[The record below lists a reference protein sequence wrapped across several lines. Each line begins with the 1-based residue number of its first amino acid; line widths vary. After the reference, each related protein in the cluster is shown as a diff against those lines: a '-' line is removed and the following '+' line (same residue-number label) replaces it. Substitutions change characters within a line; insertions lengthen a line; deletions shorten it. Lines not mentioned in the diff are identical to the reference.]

1 MEGFLL
7 IKKVR
12 KRDGRVVPFQ
22 RDKITNAV
30 WKAMQAVGEK
40 DYKKAEKISKEVV
53 AELEKILTKGE
64 IPDVEKIQDV
74 VEKKLI
80 EAGLAKVAK
89 AYILYRQKRAE
100 IRREKQQI
108 LNKKEIDEVDKK
120 FDINGLR
127 VLSARYLNKD
137 REGKI
142 IESPKELFERV
153 AVNTVLPSLLYDNR
167 VYSKKKVLK
176 QPYEEFDPVKLEKK
190 LFIGKYPLNRYHLEG
205 LKRVFDR
212 FNNDGRMKVPF
223 SKIVKML
230 KGGEFDSYENEI
242 NEYYSVMVEKK
253 FMPNTPVLVNFGNP
267 LGMGMACFVLDM
279 EDSIE
284 SIMETLKR
292 AALIFKSGGGCGYN
306 FSKLRPKGDFIST
319 THGKSSGPIAF
330 MTLYD
335 KMTDVIKQGGV
346 RRGANM
352 GILNSDHPD
361 VEEFIVAKKGN
372 NQLTNFNI
380 SVFLKE
386 DFWEYYKENKPY
398 PLINP
403 RDGKV
408 WKYVN
413 PRNLFDT
420 IVYEGWESAEPGIL
434 FDDNINRYN
443 PFLETLGKIVA
454 TNPCGEVLLYPNESC
469 DLGSINL
476 WRFIKEFYDGDVRK
490 VEVDWEDLKKTV
502 KIATRFLDN
511 VLDINKYPFKE
522 IEETTLR
529 NRKIGLGIMGLAD
542 FLFELE
548 VPYNSDDGRSWM
560 EKVME
565 FVNYYSKEE
574 SINLAKERG
583 RFPNFNKSFYKKGML
598 PFKGYDDKE
607 SWNLD
612 WNKITE
618 KIRKFGLRNAFTTVI
633 APTGSISM
641 IAGTTSGIE
650 PIFALVYEKRV
661 TVGTFYYVDPVF
673 EKVMEREGIFDD
685 SLIKDVSKNEGSI
698 QKIKYIPEKWK
709 KIFVTAMDISA
720 EDHVKALASI
730 QKWTDS
736 SVSKTINFPEDATV
750 EDMKKAYLLAH
761 YLGCK
766 GLTVYRYKSIKGVYT
781 VEEKHEESEVK
792 LTSYRDVKAKGVS
805 IYKESKIH
813 RVDDLNGDKVSGKDI
828 CPVCGTPLINIE
840 GCKKCPVCGW
850 SVCEL

>member
-1 MEGFLL
+1 MLTK
-7 IKKVR
+7 IR
-12 KRDGRVVPFQ
+12 KRDGRIVPFNP
-22 RDKITNAV
+22 DKITNAI
-30 WKAMQAVGEK
+30 WKAMQAIGER
-40 DYKKAEKISKEVV
+40 DYSLAQKISQRVID
-53 AELEKILTKGE
+53 ELKKMLKPEE
-64 IPDVEKIQDV
+64 IPDVEQIQDI

-100 IRREKQQI
+100 IRKEKQQI

-120 FDINGLR
+120 FDINALR
-127 VLSARYLNKD
+127 VLAARYLNKD
-137 REGKI
+137 ITGKI
-142 IESPKELFERV
+142 IESPKQLFQRV
-153 AVNTVLPSLLYDNR
+153 AVNTAIPSILYDKR
-167 VYSKKKVLK
+167 VYSKKRVYK
-176 QPYEEFDPVKLEKK
+176 QPYEDFNTEKYEGKLK
-190 LFIGKYPLNRYHLEG
+190 IGKYLLNKYHIEG
-205 LKRVFDR
+205 LKRVYDR
-212 FNNDGRMKVPF
+212 LNKEKRMKVPF
-223 SKIVKML
+223 SKIISML
-230 KGGEFDSYENEI
+230 EKGEFDIYQEEI
-242 NEYYSVMVEKK
+242 DQYYQIMVDKK

-292 AALIFKSGGGCGYN
+292 AALIFKAGGGCGYN
-306 FSKLRPKGDFIST
+306 FSKLRPKGDYIST

-361 VEEFIVAKKGN
+361 IEEFIITKKGN
-372 NQLTNFNI
+372 RQLTNFNI

-386 DFWEYYKENKPY
+386 DFWDYYKENRPY

-420 IVYEGWESAEPGIL
+420 IVYEGWESAEPGLL

-443 PFLETLGKIVA
+443 PFLETFGRIQA

-476 WRFIKEFYDGDVRK
+476 WAFIRESYDGDKRK
-490 VEVDWEDLKKTV
+490 VEVDWEDLEKTV
-502 KIATRFLDN
+502 RIATRFLDN
-511 VLDINKYPFKE
+511 VLDINKYPFPE
-522 IEETTLR
+522 IEKQTLK

-548 VPYNSDDGRSWM
+548 ISYNSEEGRKWM

-574 SINLAKERG
+574 SVELAKERG
-583 RFPNFNKSFYKKGML
+583 KFPSYSKSFYKKEKL
-598 PFKGYDDKE
+598 PIKGFEDKGN
-607 SWNLD
+607 WNLD
-612 WNKITE
+612 WNKLVKRI
-618 KIRKFGLRNAFTTVI
+618 KRYGLRNAFTTVV

-650 PIFALVYEKRV
+650 PVFALVYEKKV

-673 EKVMEREGIFDD
+673 EKTMEREGLFDD
-685 SLIKDVSKNEGSI
+685 TLIKDVSKHEGSVQRI
-698 QKIKYIPEKWK
+698 RYIPDKWK
-709 KIFVTAMDISA
+709 KVFVTAMDISA

-750 EDMKKAYLLAH
+750 EDMKRAYLLAH

-781 VEEKHEESEVK
+781 AGTEEKNKEESK
-792 LTSYRDVKAKGVS
+792 LTSLKDVKAKGVS
-805 IYKESKIH
+805 IYKESVIH
-813 RVDDLNGDKVSGKDI
+813 EEEQFHSRTWEKSI
-828 CPVCGTPLINIE
+828 CPVCETPLINIE
-840 GCKKCPVCGW
+840 GCNKCPICGW
-850 SVCEL
+850 SVCEI

>member
-1 MEGFLL
+1 M
-7 IKKVR
+7 IKEIR
-12 KRDGRVVPFQ
+12 KRDGRIVPF
-22 RDKITNAV
+22 DPEKITNAI

-40 DYKKAEKISKEVV
+40 DFSTAEKISKEVV
-53 AELEKILTKGE
+53 RELERTLKPGE
-64 IPDVEKIQDV
+64 IPDVEQIQDI

-80 EAGLAKVAK
+80 EAGLARVAK

-100 IRREKQQI
+100 IRKEKQQI
-108 LNKKEIDEVDKK
+108 LNKKEIDEVDKR
-120 FDINGLR
+120 FDINALR
-127 VLSARYLNKD
+127 VLAARYLNKD
-137 REGKI
+137 RAGKI
-142 IESPKELFERV
+142 IESPKQLFQRV
-153 AVNTVLPSLLYDNR
+153 AVNTALPSLLYDER
-167 VYSKKKVLK
+167 IYSKKKFKK
-176 QPYEEFDPVKLEKK
+176 QPVEDFDPERYEGKIR
-190 LFIGKYPLNRYHLEG
+190 IGDYTLNRYHLEG
-205 LKRVFDR
+205 LKRVYDR
-212 FNNDGRMKVPF
+212 LNNERRMKIPF
-223 SKIVKML
+223 SKLLKMIE
-230 KGGEFDSYENEI
+230 KGDFESYSREI
-242 NEYYSVMVEKK
+242 DQYYSIMVEKK

-292 AALIFKSGGGCGYN
+292 AALIFKAGGGCGYN

-361 VEEFIVAKKGN
+361 IEEFIVAKKGN
-372 NQLTNFNI
+372 VQLTNFNI

-386 DFWEYYKENKPY
+386 DFWEYYRENKPY

-420 IVYEGWESAEPGIL
+420 IVYEGWESAEPGLL

-443 PFLETLGKIVA
+443 PFLETFGRIQA

-476 WRFIKEFYDGDVRK
+476 WAFIKEYYDGNGRR
-490 VEVDWEDLKKTV
+490 VEVDWDDLEKTV
-502 KIATRFLDN
+502 RIATRFLDN

-522 IEETTLR
+522 IEKETLK

-548 VPYNSDDGRSWM
+548 IPYNSDEGRRWM

-574 SINLAKERG
+574 SIQLAKERG
-583 RFPNFNKSFYKKGML
+583 KFPSYSKSFYRKGKL
-598 PFKGYDDKE
+598 PIRGFEEKE

-612 WNKITE
+612 WDKLVDKI
-618 KIRKFGLRNAFTTVI
+618 KKHGLRNAFTTVV

-650 PIFALVYEKRV
+650 PIFALVYEKKV

-673 EKVMEREGIFDD
+673 EKTMEREGIFDD
-685 SLIKDVSKNEGSI
+685 TLVKDVSKNEGSI
-698 QKIKYIPEKWK
+698 QDIKYIPEKWK
-709 KIFVTAMDISA
+709 KVFVTAMDISA

-750 EDMKKAYLLAH
+750 EDMKRAYLLAH

-766 GLTVYRYKSIKGVYT
+766 GLTVYRYKSIKGVY
-781 VEEKHEESEVK
+781 VAGEEKKEEAK
-792 LTSYRDVKAKGVS
+792 LTPIRDVKAKGVS
-805 IYKESKIH
+805 IYKESVVHEETEIERGIK
-813 RVDDLNGDKVSGKDI
+813 GKDI
-828 CPVCGTPLINIE
+828 CPVCETPLINIE

-850 SVCEL
+850 SVCEI

>member
-1 MEGFLL
+1 M
-7 IKKVR
+7 IKKIR
-12 KRDGRVVPFQ
+12 KRDGRIVPFNPE
-22 RDKITNAV
+22 KITNAV

-40 DYKKAEKISKEVV
+40 DFSKAEKISKEVIK
-53 AELEKILTKGE
+53 ELDKILKPGE
-64 IPDVEKIQDV
+64 IPEVEQIQDI

-80 EAGLAKVAK
+80 EAGMARVAK

-100 IRREKQQI
+100 IRKEKQQI
-108 LNKKEIDEVDKK
+108 LNKKEIDEVDKR
-120 FDINGLR
+120 FDINALR
-127 VLSARYLNKD
+127 VLAARYLNKD
-137 REGKI
+137 RNGKI
-142 IESPKELFERV
+142 IESPKQLFQRV
-153 AVNTVLPSLLYDNR
+153 AVNTALPSILYDEK
-167 VYSKKKVLK
+167 VYSKEKIKK
-176 QPYEEFDPVKLEKK
+176 QPTEDFDPGKFEGKLKIRDYK
-190 LFIGKYPLNRYHLEG
+190 LNRFHLEG
-205 LKRVFDR
+205 LKRVYDR
-212 FNNDGRMKVPF
+212 LNNERKMRFPF
-223 SKIVKML
+223 SKIIDML
-230 KGGEFDSYENEI
+230 SKGEFDSYGKEI
-242 NEYYSVMVEKK
+242 DQYYNIMVEKK

-279 EDSIE
+279 DDSIE

-292 AALIFKSGGGCGYN
+292 AALIFKAGGGCGYN
-306 FSKLRPKGDFIST
+306 FSKLRPKGDYIST

-361 VEEFIVAKKGN
+361 IEEFIVAKKGN
-372 NQLTNFNI
+372 VQLTNFNI

-386 DFWEYYKENKPY
+386 DFWDYYRENKPY

-434 FDDNINRYN
+434 FDDNINKYN
-443 PFLETLGKIVA
+443 PFLESSGRIQA

-476 WRFIKEFYDGDVRK
+476 WAFVKEYYDGNGRK
-490 VEVDWEDLKKTV
+490 VEVDWEDLKRTI

-522 IEETTLR
+522 IEKQTLK

-548 VPYNSDDGRSWM
+548 VPYNSDQGRKWM

-574 SINLAKERG
+574 SVKLAKERG
-583 RFPNFNKSFYKKGML
+583 KFPTYNKSFYKKGML
-598 PFKGYDDKE
+598 PIKGFE
-607 SWNLD
+607 ERNNWNLD
-612 WNKITE
+612 WDKLVKEI
-618 KIRKFGLRNAFTTVI
+618 KKYGLRNAFTTVI

-650 PIFALVYEKRV
+650 PIFALVYEKKV

-673 EKVMEREGIFDD
+673 EKTMEREGLFDD
-685 SLIKDVSKNEGSI
+685 TLIKDVSKNEGSI
-698 QKIKYIPEKWK
+698 QNIKYIPEKWK
-709 KIFVTAMDISA
+709 NVFVTAMDIPA
-720 EDHVKALASI
+720 EDHVKALASV

-736 SVSKTINFPEDATV
+736 SVSKTINFPENATV
-750 EDMKKAYLLAH
+750 EDMKRAYLLAH

-766 GLTVYRYKSIKGVYT
+766 GLTVYRYRSIKGVYIAG
-781 VEEKHEESEVK
+781 EEKKEETK
-792 LTSYRDVKAKGVS
+792 LTPIKDIKAKGIS
-805 IYKESKIH
+805 IYKESVVHEETAVEREIK
-813 RVDDLNGDKVSGKDI
+813 GKEI
-828 CPVCGTPLINIE
+828 CPVCETPLISIE

-850 SVCEL
+850 SVCEI